1 MSSIFSNRKFLL
13 GYIVFWLLWI
23 GMQTGLLYRLGFRLE
38 VAFPD
43 SLVDNGLLALGGVAV
58 SHSLRFSRPG
68 KKKYAYIFI
77 WSLGMAAVCTL
88 LVRFSLSFLFNEE
101 KEYQLFLFHSLP
113 VRFWLAFLM
122 TGWTAMMSWMWYT
135 QEEQQ
140 ENENR
145 KNQAEKF
152 SREAELF
159 RLRQQLQPH
168 FLFNS
173 LNSISALA
181 GSKPEEARRM
191 VQQLSDFLRSTLTRE
206 KQQYLTLAEE
216 LQHLQ
221 LYLSIEE
228 VRFGH
233 RLNIVVENE
242 NAGLSSKVPCLFLQ
256 PIVENAIKFGLYD
269 TTDKVTILIVA
280 KLDREMLEITVT
292 NPFDPSTAIPNN
304 GAGFGLS
311 SVKRRLYLLYARHD
325 LLETQTNGNEFITRV
340 RIPQANEHILS

>member
-1 MSSIFSNRKFLL
+1 MLSNKKFLI
-13 GYIVFWLLWI
+13 GYIIFWLLWI
-23 GMQTGLLYRLGFRLE
+23 GMQTGVLIRLGLKPE
-38 VAFPD
+38 LAFTD
-43 SLVDNGLLALGGVAV
+43 SLLNNTLLALAGVAV
-58 SHSLRFSRPG
+58 SQSLRFSRPG
-68 KKKYAYIFI
+68 KKKYTYIFI
-77 WSLGMAAVCTL
+77 WSLGMACVCTL
-88 LVRFSLSFLFNEE
+88 VQRLSLSYIFREETSYQVFLS
-101 KEYQLFLFHSLP
+101 HSMP
-113 VRFWLAFLM
+113 IRAWLAFLM
-122 TGWTAMMSWMWYT
+122 TGWMAMISWIWYN

-140 ENENR
+140 ENEKR
-145 KNQAEKF
+145 KTQAERLA
-152 SREAELF
+152 REAELF

-181 GSKPEEARRM
+181 GSKPEEARKM

-206 KQQYLTLAEE
+206 EQQYLTLEEE

-233 RLNIVVENE
+233 RLNIRMQHEPQSLVC
-242 NAGLSSKVPCLFLQ
+242 KVPCLFLQ

-269 TTDKVTILIVA
+269 TTDKVTIQIRSELNKDELI
-280 KLDREMLEITVT
+280 ITVH
-292 NPFDPSTAIPNN
+292 NPYDPETAVPRN

-325 LLETQTNGNEFITRV
+325 LLETQTDGNEFITRV
-340 RIPQANEHILS
+340 KIPQHVEILKA